1 MIDDADLLARQF
13 EQQRDRLRAL
23 AFRILGSTGE
33 AEDAVQEAW
42 LRLSRTDA
50 AEVENLPGWLT
61 TVTGRICLNMLSSR
75 KTRREDPL
83 ADHEPPAVVGPEH
96 DVLLGDSIGA
106 ALLVV
111 LDTLSPPERLAFVLH
126 DLFGMPF
133 DEIAPILGKTAPA
146 ARQLASRARRRV
158 RGVEEVEVDRDRQ
171 RQVVEAFLNASR
183 AGEFAEL
190 LALLDPDVVL
200 RADGAAALMGATAEV
215 RGAGAVAET
224 FCGRAKAALL
234 TLVDGNAGAV
244 WSTGGTPRMV
254 FDFTVT
260 DGRITA
266 IEMLADPSL
275 LAELDLRPLH

>member
-1 MIDDADLLARQF
+1 MTNDADLLARHF

-23 AFRILGSTGE
+23 AFRILGSTAE

-50 AEVENLPGWLT
+50 TEVENLAGWLT

-83 ADHEPPAVVGPEH
+83 IDHEPPAVAGPEN

-133 DEIAPILGKTAPA
+133 DEIAPILGKSTAA
-146 ARQLASRARRRV
+146 TRQLASRARRRV

-215 RGAGAVAET
+215 RGAGDVAET

-234 TLVDGNAGAV
+234 TLIDGNAGAV
-244 WSTGGTPRMV
+244 WSAGGAPRMV

-266 IEMLADPSL
+266 IDMLADPDL
-275 LAELDLRPLH
+275 LADLDLQPLS

>member
-1 MIDDADLLARQF
+1 MTDDAELLARHF

-23 AFRILGSTGE
+23 AFRILGSTAE

-50 AEVENLPGWLT
+50 TEVENLPGWLT

-83 ADHEPPAVVGPEH
+83 TDHEPPAVAGPEH

-133 DEIAPILGKTAPA
+133 DEIAPILGKSTAA
-146 ARQLASRARRRV
+146 TRQLASRARRRV

-215 RGAGAVAET
+215 RGAGDVAET

-234 TLVDGNAGAV
+234 TLIDGNAGAV
-244 WSTGGTPRMV
+244 WSAGGAPRMV

-266 IEMLADPSL
+266 IDMLADPGL
-275 LAELDLRPLH
+275 LAELDLQPLS

>member
-1 MIDDADLLARQF
+1 MTNDADLLARHF

-23 AFRILGSTGE
+23 AFRILGSTAE

-50 AEVENLPGWLT
+50 AEVENLAGWLT

-83 ADHEPPAVVGPEH
+83 IDHEPPAVAGPEN

-111 LDTLSPPERLAFVLH
+111 LDTLTPPERLAFVLH

-133 DEIAPILGKTAPA
+133 DEIAPILGKSTAA
-146 ARQLASRARRRV
+146 TRQLASRARRRV

-215 RGAGAVAET
+215 RGAGDVAET

-234 TLVDGNAGAV
+234 TLIDGNAGAV
-244 WSTGGTPRMV
+244 WSAGGAPRMV

-266 IEMLADPSL
+266 IDMLADPDL
-275 LAELDLRPLH
+275 LADLDLQPLS